1 MAWHPTCGIIKLLA
15 QPLKASLCYPQAGV
29 LHVGG
34 YEAACR
40 SFSHDGSERV
50 RIGDRLVNKYRSS
63 TNRDAVLGSFGLA
76 LVETCLEAFLS

>member
-1 MAWHPTCGIIKLLA
+1 MPWHGIQRVESSSCWPNL
-15 QPLKASLCYPQAGV
+15 LCYPQAGV

-50 RIGDRLVNKYRSS
+50 RIGDWLFNKYRSS